1 MCKLVNWLIMQQLWQ
16 MPPLFNLLINKFAN
30 LLIEKKCIFAEK
42 LKLWLIIKD

>member
-1 MCKLVNWLIMQQLWQ
+1 MCKLVNWLIMQQQ
-16 MPPLFNLLINKFAN
+16 GHMFPLLNLLINKFAN